1 MSKLLH
7 PLFLRYAL
15 LLITCGS
22 LMNAASAQ
30 DAQPLV
36 LAPSGPLYS
45 IANGLLDGTEIKVMS
60 VSAEEQ
66 SQNGTYTQAGAV
78 VSMDT
83 ISSEASLYAAAQAEN
98 PSVAN
103 IDVSRSFSSI
113 DADAPPNFWVSP
125 GMVVESIETT
135 SEALA
140 ALYPSAGDA
149 IRNNESE
156 LTSKIQAARE
166 DFEKA
171 VSGQDLKFYG
181 LTNEFFYLTNDIN
194 VPVVGQVIKPED
206 EWVIDDFGE
215 LIKNLYDLGQPMVIA
230 SKEPIRDIGQSART
244 AGARLVVLDTYAA
257 STEDIVTIAT
267 SNMEKIVTTL
277 AGAARPGPGG
287 GGEGGMGGGA
297 MGGGGMGGMGG

>member
-103 IDVSRSFSSI
+103 IDVSRSFS
-113 DADAPPNFWVSP
+113 VHRC
-125 GMVVESIETT
+125 GC
-135 SEALA
+135 
-140 ALYPSAGDA
+140 
-149 IRNNESE
+149 
-156 LTSKIQAARE
+156 
-166 DFEKA
+166 
-171 VSGQDLKFYG
+171 
-181 LTNEFFYLTNDIN
+181 
-194 VPVVGQVIKPED
+194 
-206 EWVIDDFGE
+206 
-215 LIKNLYDLGQPMVIA
+215 
-230 SKEPIRDIGQSART
+230 
-244 AGARLVVLDTYAA
+244 
-257 STEDIVTIAT
+257 AT
-267 SNMEKIVTTL
+267 
-277 AGAARPGPGG
+277 
-287 GGEGGMGGGA
+287 
-297 MGGGGMGGMGG
+297 